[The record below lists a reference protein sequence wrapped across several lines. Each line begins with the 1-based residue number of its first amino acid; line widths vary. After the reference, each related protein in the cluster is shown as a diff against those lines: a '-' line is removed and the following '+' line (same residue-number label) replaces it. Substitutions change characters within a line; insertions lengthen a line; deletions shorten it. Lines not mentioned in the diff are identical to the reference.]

1 MATVKSE
8 LNKGAITMKISLYRI
23 TRRDGST
30 VDTSASSL
38 EIAKGITLKAY
49 PYAPESA
56 IKSIEEI
63 RVIYDSKMTE
73 D

>member
-1 MATVKSE
+1 
-8 LNKGAITMKISLYRI
+8 MKISLYRI
-23 TRRDGST
+23 TWRDGST

-38 EIAKGITLKAY
+38 EIAKDIVLKAY
-49 PYAPESA
+49 PFAPESA

-63 RVIYDSKMTE
+63 QVIYDSKMME